1 MNHSQCVV
9 LKQQREGEVYVE
21 FGEKMSDMINI
32 FMAKTN
38 DPSLLRYMGMGG
50 YQNIWQ
56 GKGF

>member
-1 MNHSQCVV
+1 V

-21 FGEKMSDMINI
+21 FWEKMSDMINI

-38 DPSLLRYMGMGG
+38 DTSLLRYMGMGG